1 MNLSQALKKKNRLA
15 GEIVRQQSI
24 LNRENARRS
33 DSNSTVDRNNV
44 WTKILTLSE
53 ELGSIKGKISTANI
67 GIYPMLERMAELK
80 SRISYISMLPKRD
93 DVEVCLYGRDQEKTE
108 YIWNS
113 YIDQVK
119 ADSMI
124 SFLQEEI
131 NKMQDSVDTY
141 NHNTEV

>member
-33 DSNSTVDRNNV
+33 DSNSTVDRNDV